1 MGHIKVKD
9 VGFNPKC
16 NEKAQNSFTAFIWNS
31 KILGE
36 ENSQRL
42 DLTKVQKGE
51 YLLNLKIFP
60 GTYCNT
66 SKTKMVAFKYL
77 LK

>member
-1 MGHIKVKD
+1 MGHVNIKD
-9 VGFNPKC
+9 VEFNPKC
-16 NEKAQNSFTAFIWNS
+16 NEKAQDSFTALIWNW

-42 DLTKVQKGE
+42 DLTKVQKDE
-51 YLLNLKIFP
+51 YLLSLKIFP

-66 SKTKMVAFKYL
+66 SKTKMVAFEYL